1 MKNNTLF
8 MVFCYFDFEKEKCGS
23 YSIVL
28 ENLMLE
34 YK

>member
-1 MKNNTLF
+1 MKNNAFF
-8 MVFCYFDFEKEKCGS
+8 MSFCYFDFEKEKYGS

-28 ENLMLE
+28 GKLMLE